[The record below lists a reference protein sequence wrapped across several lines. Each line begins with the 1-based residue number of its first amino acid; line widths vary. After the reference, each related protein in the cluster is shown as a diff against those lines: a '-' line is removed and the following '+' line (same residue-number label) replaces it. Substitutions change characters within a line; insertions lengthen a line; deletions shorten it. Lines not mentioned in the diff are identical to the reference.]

1 MLALALAL
9 LRNPQLTML
18 DEPSTGLVPVLV
30 GQTFGMISEVHNE
43 IGLGIPIADQN
54 ARRLVE
60 LPDHTFV
67 LKAGRIVSEG
77 SASDFT
83 DLDVLWSLFWWNGC
97 RKRSTG

>member
-1 MLALALAL
+1 MAL

-18 DEPSTGLVPVLV
+18 DEPSSGSAPVLV
-30 GQTFGMISEVHNE
+30 GQTFGMISEIHNE
-43 IGLGIPIADQN
+43 IGLGIPIADQD

-67 LKAGRIVSEG
+67 LKASRIVSEG

-83 DLDVLWSLFWWNGC
+83 DLDVLWSLF
-97 RKRSTG
+97 